1 MLAFI
6 DDFRTI
12 RIEGAGYITQIV
24 LPGYNLQWVKNENN
38 NQFFETD
45 RDLELHVV
53 DRIWVDHE
61 QLALEIGLVTLKE
74 TFEQRFRYEGPLG
87 AVCTN
92 KQTDF
97 YLFTPVA
104 KAVFVVVGEK
114 TYPMTYEMP
123 VWHLSLPG
131 DYHLEKY
138 HFQVRL
144 VDTLDDVNDP
154 YAKIIH
160 QQKGIIVDLNRVPKL
175 EPSPIVI
182 KNNVDAVIYE
192 GHVRDLTRYLDVLNP
207 GLFDGLTVYSNKL
220 KGTVLEYIKNL
231 GMTHLQLLPILAFY
245 GVDEIKKDSLYNWGY
260 NPAHYFALEGWFV
273 KNNDNPLE
281 KITAFQNVVKHA
293 HSIGLG
299 INLDVVYNHVFT
311 RATFA
316 YDKIIPG
323 YFYRH
328 DKNNQLTESCGCG
341 PDVETRRFMVRRMIG
356 DSLAF
361 LAEVYRVD
369 GFRFDLM
376 GLMDIATMHQ
386 IEKKLKAINPNIML
400 YGEGWMMDSV
410 MKPDERATIANQK
423 HFLTYA
429 HFNDYFRNTIR
440 GETYQ
445 KGYAMGNIQLMN
457 QAMEAL
463 LGSPKGYHSPNQTIN
478 YIECHDDMTYF
489 DKLISFSHHSLKENH
504 QLQDFA
510 NHLVA
515 IAQGIPFYHAGQE
528 LYRSKQGIANSYQE
542 PDHINGIRWHL
553 HEASIER
560 LQAILAIR
568 KQFPMYRQNT
578 SENKALIQKNG
589 SLIIYFLENE
599 KHQLIHYLKTD
610 FKLETWALPEGDLLF
625 SSQNIEIKNNFLYT
639 QYPGVIIFYKQKK

>member
-6 DDFRTI
+6 DDFRVI
-12 RIEGAGYITQIV
+12 RIEDAGYITQIH

-45 RDLELHVV
+45 RDLELHLV
-53 DRIWVDHE
+53 DTIWVDNE
-61 QLALEIGLVTLKE
+61 KLALQIGLVTLKE
-74 TFEQRFRYEGPLG
+74 TFDQRFRYEGPLG
-87 AVCTN
+87 AVCTK

-104 KAVFVVVGEK
+104 KAVFVVVGGK
-114 TYPMTYEMP
+114 SYPMTYKMP

-144 VDTLDDVNDP
+144 VDALDEVDDP
-154 YAKIIH
+154 YAKIIY

-175 EPSPIVI
+175 EPSPIML

-192 GHVRDLTRYLDVLNP
+192 GHVRDLTRFLDVSDP
-207 GLFDGLTVYSNKL
+207 GLFDGLIARSEKL
-220 KGTVLEYIKNL
+220 EGTVLEYIKNL

-245 GVDEIKKDSLYNWGY
+245 GVDEINKDSHYNWGY
-260 NPAHYFALEGWFV
+260 NPAHYFALEGWFI
-273 KNNDNPLE
+273 KNNNNPLE

-311 RATFA
+311 RKTFA

-341 PDVETRRFMVRRMIG
+341 PDVETRRFMVRRMIV
-356 DSLAF
+356 DSLVF

-376 GLMDIATMHQ
+376 GLMDIETMRL
-386 IEKKLKAINPNIML
+386 IEKKLKSINPNVML

-410 MKPDERATIANQK
+410 MRLEERATMANQNN
-423 HFLTYA
+423 FPMYA
-429 HFNDYFRNTIR
+429 HFNDYFRNTMR
-440 GETYQ
+440 GETNQ
-445 KGYAMGNIQLMN
+445 KGYAMGNIQLIN

-463 LGSPKGYHSPNQTIN
+463 VGSPKGYQSLNQTIN
-478 YIECHDDMTYF
+478 YVECHDDMTYF
-489 DKLISFSHHSLKENH
+489 DKLMSVSHHSLQENH
-504 QLQDFA
+504 QLQDFV

-515 IAQGIPFYHAGQE
+515 IALGIPFYHAGQE
-528 LYRSKQGIANSYQE
+528 LYRSKQGVANSYQDS
-542 PDHINGIRWHL
+542 DHINGIRWH
-553 HEASIER
+553 SYPTSVDR
-560 LQAILAIR
+560 LQVILAIR
-568 KQFPMYRQNT
+568 KQFSMYRQVTN
-578 SENKALIQKNG
+578 ENKTLTQKHG
-589 SLIIYFLENE
+589 SLIIYQLEDE
-599 KHQLIHYLKTD
+599 QHQLTHYLKTD
-610 FKLETWALPEGDLLF
+610 FKPETWALPEGDLLF
-625 SSQNIEIKNNFLYT
+625 
-639 QYPGVIIFYKQKK
+639 